1 MSDVQVLQV
10 KREELKEVVIE
21 VTSQAL
27 EAKAKENKETIE
39 KTLDEKLKGFKESF
53 TPKEKRDPN
62 QDMGNFIKYLYTKDI
77 VRDPDKAK
85 EIRKTLDPQD
95 IATSADGGILTPTIT
110 RPEIFRLMEEF
121 GQGRRYFRTIPMGKA
136 PVLTLPSKLTGATVT
151 RVAENVAI
159 TDTKVTLTTMTLT
172 ASKVAAIVAFTTE
185 LMEDNI
191 VDMGAYVNELLAE
204 SFAEEEDGQFYTGT
218 GSPHT
223 GLFNTSAVYA
233 LNDDAGTDELQVI
246 NADSITYADL
256 VKCAFNIKQ
265 NYLSGASWF
274 MHRTVYA
281 KLLNILD
288 GMQRPIISNPGEN
301 RSSMFG
307 YPIVLIEKAPAASVT
322 TAGMPLIILGN
333 TNKNSFIG
341 IKRDLTAT
349 VLTEAT
355 IDSVNLAEND
365 LIGLR
370 VTKRDAFD
378 DGLTSG
384 YSVIKIAEA

>member
-1 MSDVQVLQV
+1 MDNPEVLQI
-10 KREELKEVVIE
+10 KREELTEVVVEITE
-21 VTSQAL
+21 KAL
-27 EAKAKENKETIE
+27 DAREAKSLENHE
-39 KTLDEKLKGFKESF
+39 KMLDEKLKTVTDSF
-53 TPKEKRDPN
+53 VKTKDRNPN
-62 QDMGNFIKYLYTKDI
+62 EVMGNFIKYLYEKDYR
-77 VRDPDKAK
+77 RDYRKAD
-85 EIRKTLDPQD
+85 EVLKTLDPQD
-95 IATSADGGILTPTIT
+95 IATAADGGILTPTIT
-110 RPEIFRLMEEF
+110 RPEIFRLVENF
-121 GQGRRYFRTIPMGKA
+121 GQGRAAFRNIPMGKA

-159 TDTKVTLTTMTLT
+159 TDTAVTLTTMTLT

-204 SFAEEEDGQFYTGT
+204 SFAEEEDGQFFAGT

-223 GLFNTSAVYA
+223 GLFNTSATYA
-233 LNDDAGTDELQVI
+233 LNDDAGTDELQVTSSDTI
-246 NADSITYADL
+246 VYADL

-265 NYLSGASWF
+265 NYLSGAEWK

-301 RSSMFG
+301 RTSMFG
-307 YPIVLIEKAPAASVT
+307 YPIKLIEKAPAASVT
-322 TAGMPLIILGN
+322 TAGMPLILLGN

-355 IDSVNLAEND
+355 VDGVSLATND
-365 LIGLR
+365 LVGLR
-370 VTKRDAFD
+370 VTKRDAFSA
-378 DGLTSG
+378 GLTSG

>member
-1 MSDVQVLQV
+1 MDTPQVLQV
-10 KREELKEVVIE
+10 KREELESVVVGFTE
-21 VTSQAL
+21 QAL
-27 EAKAKENKETIE
+27 AQKEAKDNE
-39 KTLDEKLKGFKESF
+39 KMEKLLDEKLKDFKETL
-53 TPKEKRDPN
+53 TPKKDKDPSAE
-62 QDMGNFIKYLYTKDI
+62 MGKFIKYLYTKD
-77 VRDPDKAK
+77 VRRDYKRAD
-85 EIRKTLDPQD
+85 EILKTLDPQD
-95 IATSADGGILTPTIT
+95 IGTAADGGILTPTIT

-121 GQGRRYFRTIPMGKA
+121 GQARSSFRQIPMGKA

-151 RVAENVAI
+151 RVSEGVEI

-172 ASKVAAIVAFTTE
+172 AAKVAAIVAFTSE

-204 SFAEEEDGQFYTGT
+204 SFAEEEDGQMFAGT

-223 GLFNTSAVYA
+223 GLFNTSATYA
-233 LNDDAGTDELQVI
+233 LNDDAGTDELQVT
-246 NADSITYADL
+246 NADAITYADL

-265 NYLSGASWF
+265 NYLAGAEWK

-288 GMQRPIISNPGEN
+288 GNDRPIISNPGEN
-301 RSSMFG
+301 RTSMFG
-307 YPIVLIEKAPAASVT
+307 YPIKLIEKAPAASVT

-333 TNKNSFIG
+333 TNRNSFMG

-349 VLTEAT
+349 ILTEAT
-355 IDSVNLAEND
+355 VDSVNLAAYD
-365 LIGLR
+365 LVGIR